1 MLIYLCDDSEIDTMR
16 LEHYLN
22 IYAEQMNMYFQ
33 LASFSSS
40 QEMVTAFKQAD
51 NKPELIFLDIFMP
64 ELNGMEAARKLR
76 NLQYNGG
83 IIFTTSSKEH
93 AMDSYEVNA
102 LYYLQKPYSR
112 SHFENA
118 MSRCGPLL
126 KKAKP
131 HFTFAC
137 RKKIVTLPYEDI
149 IFFETGKSHTII
161 LHSISGNFS
170 FSGALTQI
178 ADFFSG
184 TDCFLPVGRSF
195 LINLDYV
202 SKKSGSD
209 IIMSDGSIVQVPLRK
224 RGKILPIVES
234 WIMKPPL

>member
-1 MLIYLCDDSEIDTMR
+1 MLIYLCDDSEIDTLR

-102 LYYLQKPYSR
+102 L
-112 SHFENA
+112 
-118 MSRCGPLL
+118 
-126 KKAKP
+126 
-131 HFTFAC
+131 
-137 RKKIVTLPYEDI
+137 
-149 IFFETGKSHTII
+149 
-161 LHSISGNFS
+161 
-170 FSGALTQI
+170 
-178 ADFFSG
+178 
-184 TDCFLPVGRSF
+184 
-195 LINLDYV
+195 
-202 SKKSGSD
+202 
-209 IIMSDGSIVQVPLRK
+209 
-224 RGKILPIVES
+224 
-234 WIMKPPL
+234 

>member
-1 MLIYLCDDSEIDTMR
+1 MLIYLCDDSESDTMR

-22 IYAEQMNMYFQ
+22 IYAKQMNMDFQ

-40 QEMVTAFKQAD
+40 IELVTAFRQAD

-76 NLQYNGG
+76 SLQYNGG

-102 LYYLQKPYSR
+102 IYYLQKPYER

-149 IFFETGKSHTII
+149 IFFETGKSHTVI
-161 LHSISGNFS
+161 LHAVSGNFS

-178 ADFFSG
+178 VGSFSG
-184 TDCFLPVGRSF
+184 TDYFLPVGRSF

-202 SKKSGSD
+202 SRKSGND

-224 RGKILPIVES
+224 RGKILPIIENRTR
-234 WIMKPPL
+234 KPPL

>member
-1 MLIYLCDDSEIDTMR
+1 MLIYLCDDSESDTLR

-22 IYAEQMNMYFQ
+22 IYAKQMNMDFQ

-40 QEMVTAFKQAD
+40 RELVTTFSQAD

-76 NLQYNGG
+76 GLQYNGG

-102 LYYLQKPYSR
+102 IYYLQKPYER

-137 RKKIVTLPYEDI
+137 QKKIVTLPYEDI
-149 IFFETGKSHTII
+149 IFFETGKPHTII
-161 LHSISGNFS
+161 LHAISGNFS

-178 ADFFSG
+178 AGSFSR
-184 TDCFLPVGRSF
+184 TDYFLPVGRSF
-195 LINLDYV
+195 LINLDHV
-202 SKKSGSD
+202 SRKSGND
-209 IIMSDGSIVQVPLRK
+209 IIMSDGSIVHVPLRK
-224 RGKILPIVES
+224 RGEILPIIENRTG
-234 WIMKPPL
+234 KPPL

>member
-1 MLIYLCDDSEIDTMR
+1 MLIYLCDDSESDTMR

-22 IYAEQMNMYFQ
+22 IYAKQMNMDFQ

-40 QEMVTAFKQAD
+40 MELVTAFRQAD

-76 NLQYNGG
+76 SLQYNGG

-102 LYYLQKPYSR
+102 IYYLQKPYER

-149 IFFETGKSHTII
+149 IFFETGKSHTVI
-161 LHSISGNFS
+161 LHAVSGNFS

-178 ADFFSG
+178 VGSFSG
-184 TDCFLPVGRSF
+184 MDYFLPVGRSF

-202 SKKSGSD
+202 SRKSGND

-224 RGKILPIVES
+224 RGKILPIIENRTR
-234 WIMKPPL
+234 KPPL